1 MGFSLRIKVKP
12 IGLIRNYLAEH
23 ERPVPPGSTARALI
37 RELGIP
43 AELKMVVFING
54 RRGSLDAELREND
67 EIKLVTL
74 ATGG

>member
-1 MGFSLRIKVKP
+1 VRIKVKP

-23 ERPVPPGSTARALI
+23 DRSVPAGCTARTLI
-37 RELGIP
+37 REFGIP
-43 AELKMVVFING
+43 GELKMVVFING
-54 RRGSLDAELREND
+54 KMGSLDAELREND